1 MGLACP
7 CLPTPTSPRD
17 IRLLAGYPF
26 GMRKQQQ
33 DKLVAI
39 LESTLLDGKLDRD
52 EETAM
57 RGVVEAIGE
66 DREALAFVRNRA
78 FDMAFERIAD
88 APRDTL
94 NWLKRIDKLVDNT
107 AAPVQRGGKTGE
119 PVSAFSPGEEALRLI
134 QREIEGAEDSLD
146 ICVFTITDD
155 RLTERIIAAHRRGVS
170 VRIIT
175 DNDKQYD
182 TGSDIA
188 RLVKAHV
195 PTRFDPDNDHMHH
208 KFAIVDDARLITGSY
223 NWTRG
228 ATHNHENV
236 LIFAHDATVKRFAD
250 EFERLWRAFR

>member
-1 MGLACP
+1 MNKA
-7 CLPTPTSPRD
+7 
-17 IRLLAGYPF
+17 
-26 GMRKQQQ
+26 KQ
-33 DKLVAI
+33 DKLIAA
-39 LESTLLDGKLDRD
+39 LESTLLDGRLSRD
-52 EETAM
+52 KEATM
-57 RGVVEAIGE
+57 RGVVEAVGE

-78 FDMAFERIAD
+78 FDMARSRIEAR
-88 APRDTL
+88 PLDTL
-94 NWLKRIDKLVDNT
+94 RWLERIDKLVDNT
-107 AAPVQRGGKTGE
+107 AAPTRRGGRTGE
-119 PVSAFSPGEEALRLI
+119 PVCAFSPGEEALRLI
-134 QREIEGAEDSLD
+134 RSEIDDAEDSLD

-155 RLTERIIAAHRRGVS
+155 RLTERIIAAHRRGVA

-208 KFAIVDDARLITGSY
+208 KFALVDDARLITGSY

-236 LIFAHDATVKRFAD
+236 LVFAHDATVKRFAA
-250 EFERLWRAFR
+250 EFDRLWRAFR

>member
-1 MGLACP
+1 MNKA
-7 CLPTPTSPRD
+7 
-17 IRLLAGYPF
+17 
-26 GMRKQQQ
+26 KQ

-39 LESTLLDGKLDRD
+39 LESTLLDGRLDRG

-57 RGVVEAIGE
+57 RSVVEAIGE

-88 APRDTL
+88 APQDTL
-94 NWLKRIDKLVDNT
+94 NWLKRIDKLIDNT
-107 AAPVQRGGKTGE
+107 AAPVQRGGRTDE
-119 PVSAFSPGEEALRLI
+119 PVCAFSPGEEALRLI
-134 QREIEGAEDSLD
+134 QREIKDAKDSLD
-146 ICVFTITDD
+146 ICVFTVTDDRITDD
-155 RLTERIIAAHRRGVS
+155 LIEAHRRGVT

-188 RLVKAHV
+188 RLIKAHIS
-195 PTRFDPDNDHMHH
+195 TRFDPDRDHMHH
-208 KFAIVDDARLITGSY
+208 KFAIADDARLITGSY

-236 LIFAHDATVKRFAD
+236 LIFSHDATVERYAK
-250 EFERLWRAFR
+250 EFERLWRAFG